1 MQDDD
6 EQTPSARDEQI
17 YTAWESGKTLRVLAR
32 EMGTSV
38 AEVARAIDRCLP
50 PFNTQTQM
58 QAYKRELQKLE
69 DAGTVYHTRAMQGD
83 LDSAH
88 VYARINERQC
98 RVGHLPTFASI
109 RTLLKS
115 KNSRRSTSKSANFQN
130 QIRPAVATE
139 RYLRR

>member
-1 MQDDD
+1 MQDHD

-83 LDSAH
+83 LDGAH
-88 VYARINERQC
+88 VYARINERYC
-98 RVGHLPTFASI
+98 AMRSDRRKIGHFLHSLACVKPKI
-109 RTLLKS
+109 QYCPLGGLGPR
-115 KNSRRSTSKSANFQN
+115 
-130 QIRPAVATE
+130 
-139 RYLRR
+139 